1 VSERGVESR
10 EPIQAELARISRRV
24 REGRKREGLTLQE
37 LAERCGLATSTIQKV
52 ETEQMI
58 PSVAVLLKLARGL
71 RRRPADLI
79 HDGGDLAEAVLVRGN
94 ELQPVGAPGAMTAE
108 RLSGDLYGSALETW
122 RITLHPGVSSGGSIR
137 YEGEELVVCE
147 EGSVTFRVGDAEY
160 ELGAGDTLHFRASI
174 PHSWSNQGEGPARF
188 MLTGTLPAA
197 FRAVMQ
203 GRLRSLAGGV

>member
-1 VSERGVESR
+1 VSDPEVEA

-71 RRRPADLI
+71 RRRDLVEVIHVRAD
-79 HDGGDLAEAVLVRGN
+79 ER
-94 ELQPVGAPGAMTAE
+94 QPVGVPDQMTAE
-108 RLSGDLYGSALETW
+108 RLSGELYGSALETW
-122 RITLHPGVSSGGSIR
+122 RITLQPGISSGGSIR

-147 EGSVTFRVGDAEY
+147 QGSVTFQVADEEY
-160 ELGAGDTLHFRASI
+160 ELHAGDTLHLRASI
-174 PHSWSNQGEGPARF
+174 PHSWRNEGAEPVRF
-188 MLTGTLPAA
+188 MVTGTLPAA

-203 GRLRSLAGGV
+203 GRLRSLAAGV

>member
-1 VSERGVESR
+1 VSDPEVEA

-71 RRRPADLI
+71 RRRPAELI
-79 HDGGDLAEAVLVRGN
+79 HDGGDLVEAVHVRAA
-94 ELQPVGAPGAMTAE
+94 ERQSVGTRGTMTAE

-122 RITLHPGVSSGGSIR
+122 RIMIQPGISSGGSIR

-147 EGSVTFRVGDAEY
+147 EGSVTFRVADEEY
-160 ELGAGDTLHFRASI
+160 ELHAGDTLHLRASI
-174 PHSWSNQGEGPARF
+174 PHSWRNEGTEPAHF
-188 MLTGTLPAA
+188 MVTGTLPAA

-203 GRLRSLAGGV
+203 GRLRSLAASV